1 MLVWI
6 KAAYMQLKEENKDAL
21 EAVQAEIRKNR
32 EKADILDHLQIQAE
46 KLEIRQKTLSDSISQ
61 KTLDIQKLE
70 IQLEELKR
78 QIEEEC
84 QIYGFMTTHEIDAV
98 LKAKTE
104 KKQALEKKLKQA
116 DETLGQL
123 KQQCES
129 LKSSMETLKSQISS
143 TVESSEDEIQAKIN
157 YILRREEKLGR
168 SLFQTV
174 FTAAKQ
180 PAYL

>member
-6 KAAYMQLKEENKDAL
+6 KAAYMQLKEENRDAL

-61 KTLDIQKLE
+61 KALDIQKLE

-78 QIEEEC
+78 QIEEES
-84 QIYGFMTTHEIDAV
+84 QVYGFMTTYEIDAV

-104 KKQALEKKLKQA
+104 KKQA
-116 DETLGQL
+116 
-123 KQQCES
+123 
-129 LKSSMETLKSQISS
+129 
-143 TVESSEDEIQAKIN
+143 
-157 YILRREEKLGR
+157 
-168 SLFQTV
+168 
-174 FTAAKQ
+174 
-180 PAYL
+180 